1 MDSNLQEHKKIK
13 ARVNWKHMGNGTE
26 CKGPIIEYDS
36 VGQVESICEEMN
48 QLSNGSYIHSVEYI

>member
-1 MDSNLQEHKKIK
+1 
-13 ARVNWKHMGNGTE
+13 MGNGTE
-26 CKGPIIEYDS
+26 GKGPIIEYDS